1 MQEILSLKNKRVARY
16 YFSTFFITKRTFI
29 YICFQMRTRD
39 DNKIQAI
46 RQKAVDM
53 IVRQGFDGFSMQKLA
68 KAAGVSPATLYI
80 YYKDREDLIMQL
92 WGESFKEMAGA
103 TLKNFD
109 PGMSFSEGLR
119 IQWMNRAKF
128 CLKNPQQMQFME
140 QLRHSPLQEKALDM
154 MGAGFKNAMK
164 AFVSNAIKRNELVK
178 VQVEVYW
185 SIAFAPLYGLIKFH
199 QEGKNMGGEKFALTE
214 KVMNETLA
222 LVIKALTP

>member
-1 MQEILSLKNKRVARY
+1 MQEILSLKNKRAARI

-46 RQKAVDM
+46 RQKAVEM
-53 IVRQGFDGFSMQKLA
+53 IVKQGFDGFSMQKLA
-68 KAAGVSPATLYI
+68 KAASVSPATLYI

-119 IQWMNRAKF
+119 VQWMNRAKF

-140 QLRHSPLQEKALDM
+140 QLRHSPLQEKTPDM
-154 MGAGFKNAMK
+154 IGARFKDTMQ
-164 AFVSNAIKRNELVK
+164 AFVLNAIKRNELVK
-178 VQVEVYW
+178 VQLEVYW
-185 SIAFAPLYGLIKFH
+185 SVAFAPMYNLVKFH
-199 QEGKNMGGEKFALTE
+199 LEGRSIGGKKFRLND
-214 KVMNETLA
+214 KMLNETLK

>member
-1 MQEILSLKNKRVARY
+1 
-16 YFSTFFITKRTFI
+16 
-29 YICFQMRTRD
+29 MRTRD

-46 RQKAVDM
+46 RGKAVDM
-53 IVRQGFDGFSMQKLA
+53 IVKQGFDGFSMQKLA
-68 KAAGVSPATLYI
+68 KAANVSPATLYI

-92 WGESFKEMAGA
+92 WGESFKEMAEA

-109 PGMSFSEGLR
+109 PAMPFSEGLR
-119 IQWMNRAKF
+119 VQWMNRAKF

-154 MGAGFKNAMK
+154 LTHSGFKDTMQ

-178 VQVEVYW
+178 VQLEVYW
-185 SIAFAPLYGLIKFH
+185 SIAFAPMYALVKFH
-199 QEGKNMGGEKFALTE
+199 LEGTSIGGKKFTLTD

>member
-1 MQEILSLKNKRVARY
+1 
-16 YFSTFFITKRTFI
+16 
-29 YICFQMRTRD
+29 MRTRD
-39 DNKIQAI
+39 DKKINII
-46 RQKAVDM
+46 REKAVDM
-53 IVRQGFDGFSMQKLA
+53 IVKQGFDGFSMQKLA
-68 KAAGVSPATLYI
+68 KAANVSPATLYI

-92 WGESFKEMAGA
+92 WGASFKEMADA

-109 PGMSFSEGLR
+109 TSMSLSEGLR
-119 IQWMNRAKF
+119 IQWMNRLKF

-154 MGAGFKNAMK
+154 MGAGFKNAMRT
-164 AFVSNAIKRNELVK
+164 FVSNAIKKNELVK

-199 QEGKNMGGEKFALTE
+199 QEGKSMGGEKFSLSE
-214 KVMNETLA
+214 KTMNETLA

>member
-1 MQEILSLKNKRVARY
+1 
-16 YFSTFFITKRTFI
+16 
-29 YICFQMRTRD
+29 MRTRD

-46 RQKAVDM
+46 RQKAVEI
-53 IVRQGFDGFSMQKLA
+53 IVKQGFDGFSMQKLA
-68 KAAGVSPATLYI
+68 KAANVSPATLYI

-92 WGESFKEMAGA
+92 WSESFKEMAEA

-109 PGMSFSEGLR
+109 PNMPFSEGLR
-119 IQWMNRAKF
+119 VQWMNRAKYW
-128 CLKNPQQMQFME
+128 LKNPDQMRFME

-178 VQVEVYW
+178 VQLEVYW
-185 SIAFAPLYGLIKFH
+185 SIAFAPMYNLVKFH
-199 QEGKNMGGEKFALTE
+199 LEGQSIGGKKFTLID
-214 KVMNETLA
+214 KVMNDTLA